1 MASASEG
8 SDMKAVM
15 WTVVRAV
22 LLNVAIVVSLTI
34 ALKALADGPRW
45 EWLDAVVLLVPI
57 GLHFFLWPRLSLIA
71 KIGISIVSVPLSFLA
86 VLWAVLFFF
95 GDAL

>member
-1 MASASEG
+1 MASASEWG
-8 SDMKAVM
+8 NMKAVM

-22 LLNVAIVVSLTI
+22 LLNVAIVVSFAI
-34 ALKALADGPRW
+34 ALKALDNGPRW
-45 EWLDAVVLLVPI
+45 EWLDVVVLLVPI

-86 VLWAVLFFF
+86 VLWAALFFF

>member
-1 MASASEG
+1 MASASEW

-22 LLNVAIVVSLTI
+22 LLNVAVVVSFTI
-34 ALKALADGPRW
+34 ALKAFDNGPRW
-45 EWLDAVVLLVPI
+45 EWLDVVVLLVPI
-57 GLHFFLWPRLSLIA
+57 GLHFFLWPRLNLIA
-71 KIGISIVSVPLSFLA
+71 KLGISIVSVPLSFLA
-86 VLWAVLFFF
+86 ALWAALFFF